1 MPPSSQNGSRN
12 ELAEPLLRGNDN
24 NNFSVSDD
32 SPPIL
37 VDGLPRE
44 TSYLIKSLYFV
55 EALGSATWGRFGT
68 IYYNLHHLTSQ
79 QIGLLEGLMTIV
91 PTLCLPIW
99 GIVADQFNSRKAV
112 YVITK
117 AVSTVLLLTL
127 SLPYVYHSYARIV
140 AMSLLTKVFV
150 ADGVLDSYTLELLG
164 TANKRL
170 YGRYRLYASL
180 SWGLGA
186 IFMGYVVDYYGS
198 FQPNFILYGLLGSL
212 CLGLVVA
219 KIPNSS
225 PDQEDLNPTS
235 SPRGEEEERLRAEEG
250 RDAPPVEPNTETT
263 TPESAS
269 TAREPVLMDLVY
281 LALRPRVA
289 LFLLE
294 VIAMG
299 AGMAT
304 VERLLFLYM
313 VNDLQSSTLLCGLSV
328 GVNVI
333 FELPIFWY
341 ATWMV
346 GKLGLDGVQLLSMAC
361 FVVRVYG
368 YTLLTPDT
376 KWWILPLEILHGV
389 TFACFW
395 VVSTDVSKT
404 LINET
409 HQKWNT
415 TIPVMVQTLYAAIGA
430 GFGSVFGGW
439 AMQVWGSRPMYRCM
453 AGLIGTVWVFHLIG
467 SVVVRCCGEGSKS
480 FLPDYT
486 TTHNDQEE
494 EEEDASTV
502 SGANDQSEQEEAFAA
517 LLVVEQEQEQRLL

>member
-1 MPPSSQNGSRN
+1 M
-12 ELAEPLLRGNDN
+12 
-24 NNFSVSDD
+24 
-32 SPPIL
+32 
-37 VDGLPRE
+37 
-44 TSYLIKSLYFV
+44 
-55 EALGSATWGRFGT
+55 
-68 IYYNLHHLTSQ
+68 
-79 QIGLLEGLMTIV
+79 
-91 PTLCLPIW
+91 
-99 GIVADQFNSRKAV
+99 
-112 YVITK
+112 
-117 AVSTVLLLTL
+117 
-127 SLPYVYHSYARIV
+127 
-140 AMSLLTKVFV
+140 

-198 FQPNFILYGLLGSL
+198 FQPNFILYGLLGFL

-225 PDQEDLNPTS
+225 PNQEDLDPMS
-235 SPRGEEEERLRAEEG
+235 SSHNEEEEQPIVEQD
-250 RDAPPVEPNTETT
+250 RDTPSIEPNPETVT
-263 TPESAS
+263 SDIAS
-269 TAREPVLMDLVY
+269 PREPVLMDLVY
-281 LALRPRVA
+281 LALRPRVTV
-289 LFLLE
+289 FLLE

-341 ATWMV
+341 ASWMV
-346 GKLGLDGVQLLSMAC
+346 GKLGLDGMQLLSMTC

-395 VVSTDVSKT
+395 VVCTDVSKT

-415 TIPVMVQTLYAAIGA
+415 TIPVMVQTLYAAIGT
-430 GFGSVFGGW
+430 GLGSVFGGW
-439 AMQVWGSRPMYRCM
+439 AMQAWGSRPMYHCM
-453 AGLIGTVWVFHLIG
+453 AGLIGTVLVFHLIG
-467 SVVVRCCGEGSKS
+467 SIVVRCCGEGSKS

-486 TTHNDQEE
+486 TTHRDQEE
-494 EEEDASTV
+494 AEEDASTAL
-502 SGANDQSEQEEAFAA
+502 GASDHAEQEDAFAA
-517 LLVVEQEQEQRLL
+517 LLVVEQEQERRLL

>member
-1 MPPSSQNGSRN
+1 
-12 ELAEPLLRGNDN
+12 
-24 NNFSVSDD
+24 
-32 SPPIL
+32 
-37 VDGLPRE
+37 
-44 TSYLIKSLYFV
+44 
-55 EALGSATWGRFGT
+55 
-68 IYYNLHHLTSQ
+68 
-79 QIGLLEGLMTIV
+79 
-91 PTLCLPIW
+91 
-99 GIVADQFNSRKAV
+99 
-112 YVITK
+112 
-117 AVSTVLLLTL
+117 
-127 SLPYVYHSYARIV
+127 
-140 AMSLLTKVFV
+140 
-150 ADGVLDSYTLELLG
+150 
-164 TANKRL
+164 
-170 YGRYRLYASL
+170 
-180 SWGLGA
+180 
-186 IFMGYVVDYYGS
+186 MGYVVDYYGS
-198 FQPNFILYGLLGSL
+198 FQPNFILYGLLGFL

-225 PDQEDLNPTS
+225 PNQEEPELI
-235 SPRGEEEERLRAEEG
+235 SPQDEEEERPIAEKG
-250 RDAPPVEPNTETT
+250 VDSPPIELTTES
-263 TPESAS
+263 TPQSVS
-269 TAREPVLMDLVY
+269 PPEPVLMDLVY
-281 LALRPRVA
+281 LSLRPRVA

-294 VIAMG
+294 VIVMG

-346 GKLGLDGVQLLSMAC
+346 GKLGLDGMQLLSMTC

-376 KWWILPLEILHGV
+376 KWWTLSLEILHGV

-395 VVSTDVSKT
+395 VVCTDVSKT

-415 TIPVMVQTLYAAIGA
+415 TIPVMVQTLYAAIGV

-439 AMQVWGSRPMYRCM
+439 AMQAWGSRPMYHCT
-453 AGLIGTVWVFHLIG
+453 AGLIGAVLIFHLIG
-467 SVVVRCCGEGSKS
+467 SIVVRCGEGSKS

-486 TTHNDQEE
+486 TTYNDQEE
-494 EEEDASTV
+494 EEECASAAP
-502 SGANDQSEQEEAFAA
+502 GANGQAEQEEEFAA